1 MPIHGKNLLGS
12 SVVAAGT
19 RTFRAVNPATGEQIE
34 PPFFD
39 ATQEELDQALE
50 LADWAFQSR
59 GSVVKKG
66 TGPICRNGPEGASHK
81 LDLSPF
87 STRTAAFL
95 ERIADE
101 IEALGDELIERCGQ
115 ETALPPG
122 RLKAERARTTGQL
135 RLFAQVVAEGSWVDA
150 RIDRA
155 LPDRKPVPK
164 PDVRRML
171 VPIGPVLVF
180 PASNF
185 PLAFSVAGG
194 DTASAFAAGCPV
206 IVKARPQHPG
216 TSELVGMAIQK
227 AVAATSM
234 PEGSFSMVHGPGR
247 TTGLELVRHPVIQA
261 VGFTGSVAG
270 GRALF
275 DAAAAR
281 PSPIPVYAEMGSIN
295 PVFLLPG
302 ALAEQVEGIAA
313 GLHQSMTLGVGQFCT
328 QPGLVIALDDES
340 LDGLLTALGRLV
352 QETAPATML
361 MGSIAGGYR
370 QGAEDLEATKGVEL
384 LARSGQAPDPQKT
397 QAAAALY
404 ATDAET
410 FLHSDVLCREVFG
423 PSTLVVRCRTEAEM
437 LDVALKLEG
446 QLTATIHAAE
456 GELEQHGQ
464 LVSILQT
471 KAGRLLFGGFPTGVE
486 VCPSMNHGGPYP
498 ATTDVHFTSV
508 GTAAILRFARPVCFQ
523 NFPDD
528 QLPPELRNENVRG
541 IWRLVD
547 GALTKN
553 DVA

>member
-1 MPIHGKNLLGS
+1 MPLHGKNIIGGSLLG
-12 SVVAAGT
+12 AGAE
-19 RTFRAVNPATGEQIE
+19 TFRAVDPATRRPLE
-34 PPFFD
+34 PDFHH
-39 ATQEELDQALE
+39 ATQAELDQAVE
-50 LADWAFQSR
+50 LADRAFQSR
-59 GSVVKKG
+59 KNG
-66 TGPICRNGPEGASHK
+66 TGLISRNRPEDASQK
-81 LDLSPF
+81 LDLSRF
-87 STRTAAFL
+87 SVLL

-122 RLKAERARTTGQL
+122 RLTAERARTTGQL
-135 RLFAQVVAEGSWVDA
+135 RLFARVVAEGSWVDA

-164 PDVRRML
+164 PDLRRML
-171 VPIGPVLVF
+171 VPVGPVLVF

-206 IVKARPQHPG
+206 IVKARPQHAG
-216 TSELVGMAIQK
+216 TCELVGMAIQK
-227 AVAATSM
+227 AVAAIGL
-234 PEGSFSMVHGPGR
+234 PEGWFSMVHGPGR
-247 TTGLELVRHPVIQA
+247 TTGVELVRHPAIQA
-261 VGFTGSVAG
+261 VGFTGSVSG

-281 PSPIPVYAEMGSIN
+281 PHPIPVYAEMGSIN

-302 ALAEQVEGIAA
+302 ALAERADEIAA

-328 QPGLVIALDDES
+328 QPGLVIALRGED
-340 LDGLLTALGRLV
+340 LDRLLAALGRMV

-361 MGSIAGGYR
+361 MGAIAEGYQ
-370 QGAEDLEATKGVEL
+370 QGVQELEATPGIEL

-410 FLHSDVLCREVFG
+410 FLARDALGREVFG
-423 PSTLVVRCRTEAEM
+423 PSTLVVRCRTEAQM
-437 LDVALKLEG
+437 LDVARKLEG

-456 GELEQHGQ
+456 GELEEHDR

-486 VCPSMNHGGPYP
+486 VCPAMNHGGPYP

-508 GTAAILRFARPVCFQ
+508 GTAAILRFARPVCYQ
-523 NFPDD
+523 NFPES

-547 GALTKN
+547 GVLTKEG
-553 DVA
+553 VC

>member
-1 MPIHGKNLLGS
+1 MPIHGKNILGS

-19 RTFRAVNPATGEQIE
+19 NTFRAVNPATGEQLD

-39 ATQEELDQALE
+39 ATQEELYQALE
-50 LADWAFQSR
+50 LADRAFGLR
-59 GSVVKKG
+59 ESVE
-66 TGPICRNGPEGASHK
+66 PAQ
-81 LDLSPF
+81 
-87 STRTAAFL
+87 TAAFL

-101 IEALGDELIERCGQ
+101 IEALGDELIDRCGE

-122 RLKAERARTTGQL
+122 RLKAERARTTGQV
-135 RLFAQVVAEGSWVDA
+135 RLFAQVVTEGSWVDA
-150 RIDRA
+150 RIDRPQ
-155 LPDRKPVPK
+155 PDRKPVPK

-171 VPIGPVLVF
+171 IPIGPVLVF

-227 AVAATSM
+227 AAAATNM
-234 PEGSFSMVHGPGR
+234 PEGWFSMVHGPGR
-247 TTGLELVRHPVIQA
+247 TTGVYLVRHPVIQA
-261 VGFTGSVAG
+261 VGFTGSVTG

-275 DAAAAR
+275 DAAASR

-302 ALAEQVEGIAA
+302 ALAERPDEIAR
-313 GLHQSMTLGVGQFCT
+313 GLHQSMNLGVGQFCT
-328 QPGLVIALDDES
+328 QPGLVIALQDEN
-340 LDGLLTALGRLV
+340 LDRLLEALSQLV
-352 QETAPATML
+352 RETAPATML
-361 MGSIAGGYR
+361 MRAILEGYE
-370 QGAEDLEATKGVEL
+370 QGLNDL
-384 LARSGQAPDPQKT
+384 GQAPGVDLVARSQESPDQGKT

-404 ATDAET
+404 AADAET
-410 FLHSDVLCREVFG
+410 FLAGEALRREVFG
-423 PSTLVVRCRTEAEM
+423 PSTLVVRCQSQEQM
-437 LDVALKLEG
+437 LEIARSLEG
-446 QLTATIHAAE
+446 QLTATIHAAD
-456 GELEQHGQ
+456 GELEQHAE
-464 LVSILQT
+464 LVTILQA
-471 KAGRLLFGGFPTGVE
+471 KAGRVIFGGFPTGVE

-508 GTAAILRFARPVCFQ
+508 GTAAIFRFARPVCYQ
-523 NFPDD
+523 NFPES
-528 QLPPELRNENVRG
+528 QLPPELRNRNVRG

-547 GALTKN
+547 NVLTKD